1 MKTLFAFSLILP
13 LIGGVFY
20 TKSSGKNHKPEG
32 GALYYEYRY
41 SGTMAYP
48 FTYYQVEKDASGQVT
63 IAWLKKESPDV
74 VVIKAPQEVLE
85 HIGALAYEHKLYRI
99 KESYWPSVQVLD
111 GTSWHM
117 YMRFQKGSISSGG
130 NNATAPAK
138 RMQAIYSINSY
149 LQSVIDAS
157 TEADIILQENYR
169 EFINN

>member
-1 MKTLFAFSLILP
+1 MKTLFAFSIILP
-13 LIGGVFY
+13 LLGGLY

-138 RMQAIYSINSY
+138 RMRAIYSINSY

>member
-20 TKSSGKNHKPEG
+20 IKSSGKNHKPEG
-32 GALYYEYRY
+32 DAVYYEYRY
-41 SGTMAYP
+41 SGTMVYP
-48 FTYYQVEKDASGQVT
+48 FTFYQVQKDASGQVR
-63 IAWLKKESPDV
+63 IAWIKDQGPDV

-85 HIGALAYEHKLYRI
+85 HIGTLAYQHKFYRI

-138 RMQAIYSINSY
+138 RMQGIYSINSY

>member
-85 HIGALAYEHKLYRI
+85 HIGALAYEHNESEIDRTLEAARKALKKL
-99 KESYWPSVQVLD
+99 
-111 GTSWHM
+111 
-117 YMRFQKGSISSGG
+117 
-130 NNATAPAK
+130 AK
-138 RMQAIYSINSY
+138 LEDS
-149 LQSVIDAS
+149 
-157 TEADIILQENYR
+157 
-169 EFINN
+169 

>member
-48 FTYYQVEKDASGQVT
+48 FTYYQVEKDASGRVT